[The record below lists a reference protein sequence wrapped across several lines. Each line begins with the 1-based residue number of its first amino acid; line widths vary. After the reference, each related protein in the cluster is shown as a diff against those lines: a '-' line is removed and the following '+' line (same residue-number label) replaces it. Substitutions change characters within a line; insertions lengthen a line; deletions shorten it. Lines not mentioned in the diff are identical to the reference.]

1 MHKKY
6 LTVCRFSIKVATPH
20 KKNLYFS
27 MSTYIYIYNMI
38 FRAINMII
46 SLG

>member
-27 MSTYIYIYNMI
+27 MSIYIYNMI

>member
-20 KKNLYFS
+20 KKSLYFS
-27 MSTYIYIYNMI
+27 MSTYIYNMI